1 MTTPMP
7 PTDASGDASGTARP
21 SPARAWAARHRR
33 ALGLTGAVVAA
44 AMAVLWTLVVP
55 EQAAAATGVQQL
67 ALRWGHAATWA
78 LLAVVG
84 ALVALDAAPRLR
96 SALAWASLA
105 CYAAFL
111 LALWL

>member
-1 MTTPMP
+1 MRPATHPGRPAP
-7 PTDASGDASGTARP
+7 PP
-21 SPARAWAARHRR
+21 PAPGPRGIA

>member
-1 MTTPMP
+1 M
-7 PTDASGDASGTARP
+7 
-21 SPARAWAARHRR
+21 
-33 ALGLTGAVVAA
+33 
-44 AMAVLWTLVVP
+44 
-55 EQAAAATGVQQL
+55 QQL

-78 LLAVVG
+78 LLAAVG

-111 LALWL
+111 LGLGL